1 MLNIV
6 LSHVKYPERYKIMA
20 DDDIRSKVSEFSGEI
35 KTIYEFFKQVMDEKI
50 ILNESEYVL
59 IKEAH
64 I

>member
-1 MLNIV
+1 
-6 LSHVKYPERYKIMA
+6 MA